1 MSEKIKFEVESK
13 NEDINPRQL
22 RASGML
28 PATIYGKGVDSLSVQ
43 LDAHNFVNTYKK
55 NKDSVYELS
64 FDGKKYNTVV
74 QNVQKNYAT
83 NQELNVEFKLVQL
96 QTANKKAEKYFRFFL
111 IKFPKKNRLSPD
123 KSTTYQREEL
133 EREGF
138 KGRLLFPYVYLVPDF
153 CTN

>member
-83 NQELNVEFKLVQL
+83 NQELNVEFKLV
-96 QTANKKAEKYFRFFL
+96 
-111 IKFPKKNRLSPD
+111 
-123 KSTTYQREEL
+123 
-133 EREGF
+133 
-138 KGRLLFPYVYLVPDF
+138 
-153 CTN
+153 